1 MLEAKNISFNVGKK
15 VILRDI
21 STSFLP
27 GKLTVILGPNG
38 SGKSSLIKLL
48 SGSIK
53 KYTGGILIKN
63 KDIVSFSDLELA
75 KFRSV
80 LLQNIEV
87 SLPFKVQEII
97 MLGRYPYIK
106 KQTTARDNKICLS
119 ALETCG
125 VSHLKHAMY
134 ANLSGGEK
142 QRVQFARVLAQIG
155 YDNEETAKILFLDEP
170 TNSLDIKHQISLL
183 DIAKDFAKKG
193 NTVVAVL
200 HDLNLAMDYAEHII
214 FLKEGR
220 KIAEGKK
227 EEVMTESFL
236 KEIYETDIEIFE
248 DKITNKKFIKYN

>member
-21 STSFLP
+21 STSFPP

-38 SGKSSLIKLL
+38 SGKSSLIKVL
-48 SGSIK
+48 SGVIK
-53 KYTGGILIKN
+53 KYKGEVLIKN
-63 KDIVSFSDLELA
+63 QDIISFSELERA

-80 LLQNIEV
+80 LLQSIEV
-87 SLPFKVQEII
+87 SLPFKVQEIV
-97 MLGRYPYIK
+97 MLGRYPYIRR
-106 KQTTARDNKICLS
+106 QTTNRDNEICFS
-119 ALETCG
+119 ALKTCG
-125 VSHLKHAMY
+125 VSHLKNAIY

-142 QRVQFARVLAQIG
+142 QRVQFARILAQIG
-155 YDNEETAKILFLDEP
+155 YDNKEIPKILFLDEP

-193 NTVVAVL
+193 NTVIVVL

-214 FLKEGR
+214 FLKEGS

-236 KEIYETDIEIFE
+236 KKIYEIEIEIFE
-248 DKITNKKFIKYN
+248 DKTTNKKFIKYN